1 MTTTTLHSG
10 VTRRQFMVGAAG
22 LSFTILIDGCAALRP
37 ADRGGAGLAAAPA
50 DGSLKVNAWAS
61 LSTDGTIYIANPAV
75 EMGQGSQT
83 AIPLIIAEEMD
94 ADWSRVVIVP
104 AAPDDKVYGN
114 PGFRGL
120 MYTAGSATVTG
131 YWDVARTFGA
141 QVRRVMMENA
151 ARLWNVPLAE
161 LSTEPSTVVHAKS
174 GRRLGYGEIAAVAQ
188 LPAVAPAIK
197 PEELKQPGQY
207 RLIGKDVMRVELP
220 SKVDG
225 SAQYSIDVQLPGML
239 YGAVLR
245 GPVEGSAPLAIDD
258 SRSRAIP
265 GVVSIVRMPFGV
277 GVIAETP
284 WAAFGAKDALGVTW
298 DRRARAFGHDSAR
311 APALYSAAARDLA
324 RLGKPW
330 DSAGDARGAMQ
341 KAAKIYE
348 AEYICDYTYH
358 AQMEPLN
365 SVASVS
371 AAGEIGRAHV

>member
-1 MTTTTLHSG
+1 MLTM
-10 VTRRQFMVGAAG
+10 TRRQFMVGAAG
-22 LSFTILIDGCAALRP
+22 LTFTVLARPVLSLGIDSR
-37 ADRGGAGLAAAPA
+37 
-50 DGSLKVNAWAS
+50 KINAWAAI
-61 LSTDGTIYIANPAV
+61 DPEGTVYIVNPSV
-75 EMGQGSQT
+75 EMGQGSMT
-83 AIPLIIAEEMD
+83 ALPRIMAEEMD

-161 LSTEPSTVVHAKS
+161 LSTEPSAVVRAKS

-220 SKVDG
+220 RKVNG

-239 YGAVLR
+239 YGAVVR
-245 GPVEGSAPLAIDD
+245 APVEGARPEKFDEAKVLGVN
-258 SRSRAIP
+258 
-265 GVVSIVRMPFGV
+265 GVVKTVSLPWGV

-284 WAAFGAKDALGVTW
+284 WAAF
-298 DRRARAFGHDSAR
+298 SAR
-311 APALYSAAARDLA
+311 HEIER
-324 RLGKPW
+324 
-330 DSAGDARGAMQ
+330 
-341 KAAKIYE
+341 
-348 AEYICDYTYH
+348 T
-358 AQMEPLN
+358 
-365 SVASVS
+365 VAWNK
-371 AAGEIGRAHV
+371 

>member
-1 MTTTTLHSG
+1 MTT
-10 VTRRQFMVGAAG
+10 RREFMVGAAG
-22 LSFTILIDGCAALRP
+22 LTFTVLVDGCAAMRTEERS
-37 ADRGGAGLAAAPA
+37 AGASLASAPA

-75 EMGQGSQT
+75 EMCHGSHT

-151 ARLWNVPLAE
+151 ARIWNVPLAE
-161 LSTEPSTVVHAKS
+161 LSTEPSIVVHAKT
-174 GRRLGYGEIAAVAQ
+174 GRRLGYGEIAAVAE

-197 PEELKQPGQY
+197 PEELKKPEQY

-220 SKVDG
+220 SKVNG
-225 SAQYSIDVQLPGML
+225 TAQYSIDVQLPGML
-239 YGAVLR
+239 YGAILR
-245 GPVEGSAPLAIDD
+245 GPVEGTSPLTIDD
-258 SRSRAIP
+258 AQARAVP
-265 GVVSIVRMPFGV
+265 GVVRIVRMPFGV
-277 GVIAETP
+277 GVLAETP
-284 WAAFGAKDALGVTW
+284 WAAFDAKNALKVTW
-298 DRRARAFGHDSAR
+298 DRRARAFGHDSDKAI
-311 APALYSAAARDLA
+311 PIYSAAARDLNRA
-324 RLGKPW
+324 GKPW
-330 DSAGDARGAMQ
+330 DTAGDARGAMQ

-348 AEYICDYTYH
+348 SEYVCDYSYH

-371 AAGEIGRAHV
+371 PA